1 MADII
6 QIKQDGVD
14 KYPITK
20 PECVIDENGKTIQQ
34 MMARYGVVSQTQTW
48 TEDTDGGYSYVMS
61 DLVRGWIPQ
70 ANIDLFVSA
79 GAVFNEE
86 SGYFELNGLTDI
98 SYQEMQNIHNY
109 TIPFSLGVSNA
120 VALGWKLPIRTAY
133 ALKAKRYNIF
143 TTSWAYFFWQSENL
157 EKLVFE
163 DVVLTNN
170 LQFAF
175 NNCNKLAKID
185 GVFYIAGISS
195 AGSIN
200 NAFFQCYSL
209 EDVRLMLLKVSV
221 SFESSPR
228 LSTDSI
234 LYMIENEIATSAI
247 TITLHATAYA
257 RAMADTRITSA
268 LETHTNITLA
278 SA

>member
-34 MMARYGVVSQTQTW
+34 MMAKWGVVSQKQTW
-48 TEDTDGGYSYVMS
+48 TEDADGGYSYTMS

-98 SYQEMQNIHNY
+98 SYEEMRNIHNY
-109 TIPFSLGVSNA
+109 TIPFSLGVSDA
-120 VALGWKLPIRTAY
+120 VALGWNLPIRTAY

-143 TTSWAYFFWQSENL
+143 TASFAYFFWHSNL
-157 EKLVFE
+157 EKLVLE
-163 DVVLTNN
+163 DFVNSNN
-170 LQFAF
+170 LQQF
-175 NNCNKLAKID
+175 CNTSRWLVKID
-185 GVFYIAGISS
+185 GVISIAGLSS
-195 AGSIN
+195 ASN
-200 NAFFQCYSL
+200 AMNAFLNCTNL
-209 EDVRLMLLKVSV
+209 EDVSLNSLKVNI
-221 SFESSPR
+221 SFAQSPR

-234 LYMIENEIATSAI
+234 LYMIENEAATSAI

-278 SA
+278 EA